1 MATVQ
6 NSDARRAV
14 KVWDLPTRVFH
25 GVLIVCVAVGW
36 ATAAAEGVWF
46 RVHVWSGYVLAA
58 ALLFRLVWGF
68 AGSAHSRFADFVRPW
83 PAVRD
88 YAARLAR
95 LDPPPTVGHNPL
107 GGWMVVALLALLALL
122 AGTGLFAAG
131 DAAGMA
137 GPLAR
142 YLPAHLARAVTE
154 AHEALFHVV
163 LLLAALHVAGALFHA
178 LLTGERLVRT
188 VLTGVKELPEREAR
202 VEPAPVPAYWAA
214 LIAVVSG
221 AVVWFAL
228 A

>member
-6 NSDARRAV
+6 SSDARRAV

-25 GVLIVCVAVGW
+25 GVLVVCVAIGW
-36 ATAAAEGVWF
+36 ATAEAEGIWF
-46 RVHVWSGYVLAA
+46 RVHVWNGYVLAA
-58 ALLFRLVWGF
+58 ALLFRFVWGF

-88 YAARLAR
+88 YTARLAR
-95 LDPPPTVGHNPL
+95 LDPPPAVGHNPL

-131 DAAGMA
+131 DAPDIA

-142 YLPAHLARAVTE
+142 YLPEHLARTATDV
-154 AHEALFHVV
+154 HEALFHVV

-178 LLTGERLVRT
+178 LLTGERLIRAM
-188 VLTGVKELPEREAR
+188 LTGDKELPEREAR
-202 VEPAPVPAYWAA
+202 FEPAPVPVYWAA

>member
-6 NSDARRAV
+6 SSDARRAV

-25 GVLIVCVAVGW
+25 GVLVVCVAIGW
-36 ATAAAEGVWF
+36 ATAEAEGIWF
-46 RVHVWSGYVLAA
+46 RIHVWNGYVLAA
-58 ALLFRLVWGF
+58 ALLFRFVWGF

-88 YAARLAR
+88 YARRFAR
-95 LDPPPTVGHNPL
+95 LDPPRSVGHNPL
-107 GGWMVVALLALLALL
+107 GGWMVLALLALLALL
-122 AGTGLFAAG
+122 VGTGLFAAG
-131 DAAGMA
+131 DAAGVQ

-142 YLPAHLARAVTE
+142 YISGFARPVAE
-154 AHEALFHVV
+154 IHETLFHAV

-178 LLTGERLVRT
+178 LLTGERLIRAM
-188 VLTGVKELPEREAR
+188 LTGDKELPEREAR
-202 VEPAPVPAYWAA
+202 FEPAPVPAYWAA
-214 LIAVVSG
+214 LVAVVSG